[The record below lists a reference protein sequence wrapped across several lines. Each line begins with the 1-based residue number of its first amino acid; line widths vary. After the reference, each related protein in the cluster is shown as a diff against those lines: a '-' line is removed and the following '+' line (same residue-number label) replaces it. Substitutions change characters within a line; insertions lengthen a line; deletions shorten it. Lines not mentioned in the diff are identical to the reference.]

1 MSDKLEVVATR
12 DAGGCT
18 LQVWVRDPDLVGKRA
33 HLRIL
38 QRARVKRSSPVHHEK
53 VLLERDLELGHGQN
67 RVELGT
73 MLDDA
78 FVYVGENLDLELTG
92 TLKVDD
98 GVLFDTSVD
107 IDLGRVCRLPPRSVA
122 KDAAKAVHSPR
133 DRFDFFANLR
143 AIPPSARAK
152 VLWLLIV
159 GIPIVVGNALLGTRD
174 QFVPESRVWFY
185 DHSGSDGDSESPL
198 MKALM
203 GSGAAGAAIWALVL
217 AQLRGYMTFSA
228 TRPDGRVRRDT
239 RWQPGAMVSGQARVP
254 LQQSTLRVVA
264 YNREHGQYRKT
275 EKNGKSSRTVSK
287 DFVSD
292 ACGVVLYQRL
302 LPHVPAN
309 VDLKGY
315 LDGDAELR
323 GVFES
328 LYPPTML
335 GDKHGLS
342 IQFEVQLLHPEFVDQ
357 EVILGNVT
365 LEADDFYRNG

>member
-1 MSDKLEVVATR
+1 MCSRQATR
-12 DAGGCT
+12 DASGCA

-33 HLRIL
+33 RLVVM
-38 QRARVKRSSPVHHEK
+38 QRAKVKRSSPVHREK
-53 VLLERDLELGHGQN
+53 TLFERDLVLGHGQN
-67 RVELGT
+67 RIELGDV
-73 MLDDA
+73 LDGA

-92 TLKVDD
+92 RLKVDD
-98 GVLFDTSVD
+98 GLLFDTSVD
-107 IDLGRVCRLPPRSVA
+107 IDLSRVCRLPPRS
-122 KDAAKAVHSPR
+122 AAKEASRAVHSPR
-133 DRFDFFANLR
+133 DRFNFFANLR
-143 AIPPSARAK
+143 AIPPAARAK

-159 GIPIVVGNALLGTRD
+159 GVPIVIGNALLGTRD
-174 QFVPESRVWFY
+174 EFVPESQVWFY

-217 AQLRGYMTFSA
+217 AQLRRYMSFSA
-228 TRPDGRVRRDT
+228 ARPEGRVGRET

-264 YNREHGQYRKT
+264 YNREHGQYTKT
-275 EKNGKSSRTVSK
+275 EKNGKSSRTVTK

-357 EVILGNVT
+357 EVVLGAVT
-365 LEADDFYRNG
+365 LETDDFYRNS

>member
-1 MSDKLEVVATR
+1 MGEKLEVVASR
-12 DAGGCT
+12 ESDGCV

-33 HLRIL
+33 RLVVA
-38 QRARVKRSSPVHHEK
+38 QRAKVKRSSPVHREK
-53 VLLERDLELGHGQN
+53 TLFEHDLVLGHGQN
-67 RVELGT
+67 RVELGGR
-73 MLDDA
+73 LDGA
-78 FVYVGENLDLELTG
+78 FIYVGEDLDLELTG

-98 GVLFDTSVD
+98 GVLFDTSVE
-107 IDLGRVCRLPPRSVA
+107 IDLSRVCRLPPRSAA
-122 KDAAKAVHSPR
+122 KETAKAVHSPR

-143 AIPPSARAK
+143 AIPPAARAK

-159 GIPIVVGNALLGTRD
+159 GVPIVVGNALLGTRD

-185 DHSGSDGDSESPL
+185 DHSDSDGESESPL

-203 GSGAAGAAIWALVL
+203 GSGAAGAAIWALVV
-217 AQLRGYMTFSA
+217 AQLRRYMTFSA
-228 TRPDGRVRRDT
+228 TRPDAHVRRDT
-239 RWQPGAMVSGQARVP
+239 RWQPAAMVSGQARVP

-264 YNREHGQYRKT
+264 YNREHGQYTKT
-275 EKNGKSSRTVSK
+275 EKNGKSNRTVTK

-315 LDGDAELR
+315 LDGEAELR

-342 IQFEVQLLHPEFVDQ
+342 IQFEVQLLHPEYVDQ
-357 EVILGNVT
+357 EVVLGAVT
-365 LEADDFYRNG
+365 LDAEDFYRSS